1 MDILVRGLVNGVI
14 MAGILAIPVMGIAVI
29 YGVTGIINF
38 AIGSIGVFSAYVTW
52 YFMDGNVILAVLLGL
67 ICGFGLGYLIQLL
80 LLTPVFERRRGDLN
94 LFFLIT
100 NSLGLIFAGL
110 TRVAFPRPTIR
121 LDLPRLG
128 SLSLLGVTITGMRL
142 FAVLFVVGCLLLL
155 WLVETRT
162 RVGKSWRATSQNLR
176 LAKVVGINTGQAFAV
191 ASGIGCMLGALGAIL
206 WGSLYNLTLTTGFQ
220 LTFTGYI
227 IAVVGGIGNIMGGM
241 LAALIMGMVMSFGG
255 YVFAGAWQSV
265 VLYGIA
271 MIVLVLAPKGILGSE
286 RSV

>member
-14 MAGILAIPVMGIAVI
+14 MAGILGIPVMGIAVI
-29 YGVTGIINF
+29 YGMTGIINF

-52 YFMDGNVILAVLLGL
+52 YFMDGNVLLAVLLGL
-67 ICGFGLGYLIQLL
+67 VCGFGIGYLIQLL
-80 LLTPVFERRRGDLN
+80 LLTPVFERRKGDLN

-100 NSLGLIFAGL
+100 NSLGLIFVGL
-110 TRVAFPRPTIR
+110 TRVSFPRPTIR
-121 LDLPRLG
+121 LDLPRMG
-128 SLSLLGVTITGMRL
+128 SLSLLGVSFTGMRL

-191 ASGIGCMLGALGAIL
+191 ASGIGCMLGALGAML

-255 YVFAGAWQSV
+255 YIFPGAWQSV

-271 MIVLVLAPKGILGSE
+271 MTVLVLAPKGILGSE

>member
-1 MDILVRGLVNGVI
+1 MEILVRGLVNGVI
-14 MAGILAIPVMGIAVI
+14 MAGILGIPVMGIAVI
-29 YGVTGIINF
+29 YGMTGIINF
-38 AIGSIGVFSAYVTW
+38 AIGSIGVFSAYITW
-52 YFMDGNVILAVLLGL
+52 YFMDRNVLLAILLGL
-67 ICGFGLGYLIQLL
+67 SCGFGLGYLIQVL
-80 LLTPVFERRRGDLN
+80 LLTPVFERRKGDLN

-100 NSLGLIFAGL
+100 NSLGLIFVGL
-110 TRVAFPRPTIR
+110 TRVIFPRPTIR

-128 SLSLLGVTITGMRL
+128 SLTLLGVSLTGMRL

-191 ASGIGCMLGALGAIL
+191 ASGIGCMLGSLGAIL

-227 IAVVGGIGNIMGGM
+227 IAVVGGIGNIIGGM
-241 LAALIMGMVMSFGG
+241 VAALIMGMVISFGG
-255 YVFAGAWQSV
+255 YGFAGAWQSV

-271 MIVLVLAPKGILGSE
+271 MVVLVLAPKGILGSE